1 MRKIKLSHIKKAGVK
16 KIKNSI
22 INYNS
27 LLTNVLTI
35 NLFMPALLIARART
49 CGVEVSQDG
58 QYLAN
63 TKNNSFN
70 FYSQFKLNLDSNLKK
85 SSEYV
90 QLSNLNDL
98 KTFDNSHILYFK
110 NNRILNSINTEV
122 INLKSKLPLK
132 VYLNFSRHSD
142 NEGLEAQDEIKSSSR
157 LPIGTSATTLK
168 GLG

>member
-1 MRKIKLSHIKKAGVK
+1 MRKIKLSHIKKTNRVK

-35 NLFMPALLIARART
+35 NLLALLIARART
-49 CGVEVSQDG
+49 CGVEVSQDR
-58 QYLAN
+58 QHLAN
-63 TKNNSFN
+63 TTNNSFN

-132 VYLNFSRHSD
+132 VYLNFSHHGA
-142 NEGLEAQDEIKSSSR
+142 NEGLEAQDEIKSNSR
-157 LPIGTSATTLK
+157 HSATVLK